1 MYIPSFPIVGKEFNT
16 VSIINLIVFAF
27 ASLVYVITFSTLM
40 YHYSSKTTLLV
51 KNGAYDKQVKE
62 RKGKVKFSVLKSLFF
77 VFCYICEF
85 VYLAVFVLSFYLVY
99 LKQEFSLGGFLFN
112 LNTANENGF
121 IFTLTS
127 SLINLGPSPR
137 IGFLVEFAASINS
150 ILLVLLSLTT
160 IILLRSNLHDVR
172 VAYKERYQV
181 ILALESTPAEEV
193 KEEKVEEIKEEP
205 TEEVKEE
212 PITEESTEEVKE
224 EPAKEESTE
233 EVKEEPV
240 KEEPVEEVKEEPAK
254 EESTEEVKEE
264 SITEESIEEVKEEPV
279 KEEPVEEVK
288 EDVEEAPLKEESVD
302 EEEPREE
309 DDVEAQEHQLTP
321 TINRSPYDVSF
332 VGRLHLIDVESQQR
346 YVELK
351 QELAKYSLLS
361 DRISW
366 KQERF
371 SFHKVNLAKFVV
383 RGKSLMIYFNI
394 DVAKLENLNLRYE
407 VLEGDKN
414 YTIRVKLTNR
424 LKQKSALELVKYVMY
439 VNELKLRRTPLAVEY
454 EVANYDEEKL
464 VELGLAKK
472 RL

>member
-62 RKGKVKFSVLKSLFF
+62 RKGKVKFTVLKSLFF
-77 VFCYICEF
+77 VFCYICEL

-137 IGFLVEFAASINS
+137 IGFLVEFVASINS

-181 ILALESTPAEEV
+181 ILALESTPSEEV

-205 TEEVKEE
+205 VK
-212 PITEESTEEVKE
+212 K
-224 EPAKEESTE
+224 EPAEEI
-233 EVKEEPV
+233 
-240 KEEPVEEVKEEPAK
+240 KEEPVEEVKEEPVTV
-254 EESTEEVKEE
+254 ESTEE
-264 SITEESIEEVKEEPV
+264 V

-288 EDVEEAPLKEESVD
+288 EDVEEASLKEESVD

-439 VNELKLRRTPLAVEY
+439 VNELKLRRTPLEVEY

>member
-27 ASLVYVITFSTLM
+27 VSLVYVIAFSTLM

-77 VFCYICEF
+77 VFCYICELI
-85 VYLAVFVLSFYLVY
+85 YLAVFVLSFYLVY

-137 IGFLVEFAASINS
+137 IGFLVEFVASINS

-181 ILALESTPAEEV
+181 ILVLESTPSEEV

-205 TEEVKEE
+205 VKKEPAEEIKEEPVEEVKEE
-212 PITEESTEEVKE
+212 PVTVESTEEVKE
-224 EPAKEESTE
+224 EPAKEE
-233 EVKEEPV
+233 
-240 KEEPVEEVKEEPAK
+240 
-254 EESTEEVKEE
+254 
-264 SITEESIEEVKEEPV
+264 
-279 KEEPVEEVK
+279 PVEEVK
-288 EDVEEAPLKEESVD
+288 EDVEKAPLKEESVD

-439 VNELKLRRTPLAVEY
+439 VNELKLRRTPLEVEY

-472 RL
+472 RI

>member
-27 ASLVYVITFSTLM
+27 VSLVYVITFSTLM

-77 VFCYICEF
+77 VFCYICEL

-205 TEEVKEE
+205 VKEESVEEVKEE
-212 PITEESTEEVKE
+212 PITVEST
-224 EPAKEESTE
+224 
-233 EVKEEPV
+233 
-240 KEEPVEEVKEEPAK
+240 EEVKEEPAK

-302 EEEPREE
+302 EEETKD
-309 DDVEAQEHQLTP
+309 DDVETQEHQLTP

-424 LKQKSALELVKYVMY
+424 LKQKSALELIKYVMY
-439 VNELKLRRTPLAVEY
+439 VNELKLRRTPLEVEY

-472 RL
+472 RV

>member
-77 VFCYICEF
+77 VFCYICEL

-160 IILLRSNLHDVR
+160 IILLRSNRHDVR

-181 ILALESTPAEEV
+181 ILALESTPSEEV

-205 TEEVKEE
+205 V
-212 PITEESTEEVKE
+212 
-224 EPAKEESTE
+224 
-233 EVKEEPV
+233 
-240 KEEPVEEVKEEPAK
+240 K

-302 EEEPREE
+302 EEETKD
-309 DDVEAQEHQLTP
+309 DDVETQEHQLTP

-439 VNELKLRRTPLAVEY
+439 VNELKLRRKPLAVEY

>member
-77 VFCYICEF
+77 VFCYICEL

-181 ILALESTPAEEV
+181 ILALESTPSEEV

-205 TEEVKEE
+205 
-212 PITEESTEEVKE
+212 I
-224 EPAKEESTE
+224 
-233 EVKEEPV
+233 
-240 KEEPVEEVKEEPAK
+240 
-254 EESTEEVKEE
+254 TEEVKEE

-302 EEEPREE
+302 EEETKD
-309 DDVEAQEHQLTP
+309 DDVETQEHQLTP

-439 VNELKLRRTPLAVEY
+439 VNELKLRRKPLAVEY

>member
-27 ASLVYVITFSTLM
+27 VSLVYVIAFSTLM

-62 RKGKVKFSVLKSLFF
+62 RKGKVKFTVLKSLFF
-77 VFCYICEF
+77 VFCYICELI
-85 VYLAVFVLSFYLVY
+85 YLAVFVLSFYLVY

-137 IGFLVEFAASINS
+137 IGFLVEFVASINS

-205 TEEVKEE
+205 VKEE
-212 PITEESTEEVKE
+212 SV
-224 EPAKEESTE
+224 E

-240 KEEPVEEVKEEPAK
+240 K

-279 KEEPVEEVK
+279 EEIK
-288 EDVEEAPLKEESVD
+288 EDVEQAPLKEESVD

-309 DDVEAQEHQLTP
+309 DDDVEAQEHQLSP

-439 VNELKLRRTPLAVEY
+439 VNELKLRRTPLEIEY

>member
-27 ASLVYVITFSTLM
+27 VSLVYVIAFSTLM

-62 RKGKVKFSVLKSLFF
+62 RKGKVKFTVLKSLFF
-77 VFCYICEF
+77 VFCYICELI
-85 VYLAVFVLSFYLVY
+85 YLAVFVLSFYLVY

-137 IGFLVEFAASINS
+137 IGFLVEFVASINS

-181 ILALESTPAEEV
+181 ILALESTPFEEV

-205 TEEVKEE
+205 V
-212 PITEESTEEVKE
+212 
-224 EPAKEESTE
+224 E

-240 KEEPVEEVKEEPAK
+240 TV
-254 EESTEEVKEE
+254 ESTEE
-264 SITEESIEEVKEEPV
+264 V

-288 EDVEEAPLKEESVD
+288 EDVEEASLKEESVD

-394 DVAKLENLNLRYE
+394 DVARLENLNLRYE

-439 VNELKLRRTPLAVEY
+439 VNELKLRRTPLEVEY

>member
-77 VFCYICEF
+77 VFCYICEL

-137 IGFLVEFAASINS
+137 IGFLVEFVASINS

-205 TEEVKEE
+205 V
-212 PITEESTEEVKE
+212 
-224 EPAKEESTE
+224 
-233 EVKEEPV
+233 
-240 KEEPVEEVKEEPAK
+240 K

-279 KEEPVEEVK
+279 EEIK
-288 EDVEEAPLKEESVD
+288 EDVEQAPLKEESVD

-309 DDVEAQEHQLTP
+309 DDDVEAQEHQLSP

-414 YTIRVKLTNR
+414 YTIRVKLNNR

-439 VNELKLRRTPLAVEY
+439 VNELKLRRKPLAVEY

>member
-77 VFCYICEF
+77 VFCYICEL

-205 TEEVKEE
+205 VKEE
-212 PITEESTEEVKE
+212 SV
-224 EPAKEESTE
+224 
-233 EVKEEPV
+233 
-240 KEEPVEEVKEEPAK
+240 
-254 EESTEEVKEE
+254 EEVKEE

-288 EDVEEAPLKEESVD
+288 EDVEEAPLKKESVD

-439 VNELKLRRTPLAVEY
+439 VNELKLRRTPLEVEY

>member
-62 RKGKVKFSVLKSLFF
+62 RKGKVKFTVLKSLFF
-77 VFCYICEF
+77 VFCYICELI
-85 VYLAVFVLSFYLVY
+85 YLAVFVLSFYLVY

-137 IGFLVEFAASINS
+137 IGFLVEFAASIIS

-205 TEEVKEE
+205 VK
-212 PITEESTEEVKE
+212 K
-224 EPAKEESTE
+224 EPAEE
-233 EVKEEPV
+233 
-240 KEEPVEEVKEEPAK
+240 
-254 EESTEEVKEE
+254 
-264 SITEESIEEVKEEPV
+264 I

-309 DDVEAQEHQLTP
+309 DDDVEAQEHQLSP

-414 YTIRVKLTNR
+414 YTIRVKLNNR

>member
-62 RKGKVKFSVLKSLFF
+62 RKGKVKFTVLKSLFF
-77 VFCYICEF
+77 VFCYICELI
-85 VYLAVFVLSFYLVY
+85 YLAVFVLSFYLVY

-137 IGFLVEFAASINS
+137 IGFLVEFVASINS

-205 TEEVKEE
+205 VK
-212 PITEESTEEVKE
+212 K
-224 EPAKEESTE
+224 EPAEEI
-233 EVKEEPV
+233 
-240 KEEPVEEVKEEPAK
+240 KEEPVEEVKEEPVTV
-254 EESTEEVKEE
+254 ESTEE
-264 SITEESIEEVKEEPV
+264 V

-439 VNELKLRRTPLAVEY
+439 VNELKLRRKPLAVEY

>member
-27 ASLVYVITFSTLM
+27 VSLVYVITFSTLM

-77 VFCYICEF
+77 VFCYICEL

-205 TEEVKEE
+205 VKEESVEEVKEE
-212 PITEESTEEVKE
+212 PITVEST
-224 EPAKEESTE
+224 
-233 EVKEEPV
+233 
-240 KEEPVEEVKEEPAK
+240 EEVKEEPAK

-264 SITEESIEEVKEEPV
+264 SITEESIEEVKEEL
-279 KEEPVEEVK
+279 VEEVK

-302 EEEPREE
+302 EEETKD
-309 DDVEAQEHQLTP
+309 DDVETQEHQLTP

-424 LKQKSALELVKYVMY
+424 LKQKSALELIKYVMY

-472 RL
+472 RI

>member
-27 ASLVYVITFSTLM
+27 VSLVYVIAFSTLM

-62 RKGKVKFSVLKSLFF
+62 RKGKVKFSALKSLFF
-77 VFCYICEF
+77 VFCYICELI
-85 VYLAVFVLSFYLVY
+85 YLAVFVLSFYLVY

-137 IGFLVEFAASINS
+137 IGFLVEFVASINS

-181 ILALESTPAEEV
+181 ILALESTPSEEV

-205 TEEVKEE
+205 VKEESVEEVKEE
-212 PITEESTEEVKE
+212 PITVESTEEVKE

-233 EVKEEPV
+233 EVKE
-240 KEEPVEEVKEEPAK
+240 
-254 EESTEEVKEE
+254 
-264 SITEESIEEVKEEPV
+264 
-279 KEEPVEEVK
+279 
-288 EDVEEAPLKEESVD
+288 DVEETPLKEESVD

-309 DDVEAQEHQLTP
+309 DDVETQEHQLTP

-472 RL
+472 RI

>member
-27 ASLVYVITFSTLM
+27 VSLVYVITFSTLM

-77 VFCYICEF
+77 VFCYICEL

-205 TEEVKEE
+205 VKEESVEEVKEE
-212 PITEESTEEVKE
+212 PITV
-224 EPAKEESTE
+224 
-233 EVKEEPV
+233 
-240 KEEPVEEVKEEPAK
+240 
-254 EESTEEVKEE
+254 ESTEEVKEE

-302 EEEPREE
+302 EEETKD
-309 DDVEAQEHQLTP
+309 DDVETQEHQLTP

-439 VNELKLRRTPLAVEY
+439 VNELKLRRTPLTVEY

-472 RL
+472 RI

>member
-27 ASLVYVITFSTLM
+27 VSLVYVITFSTLM

-77 VFCYICEF
+77 VFCYICEL

-205 TEEVKEE
+205 VKEESVEEVKEE
-212 PITEESTEEVKE
+212 PITV
-224 EPAKEESTE
+224 
-233 EVKEEPV
+233 
-240 KEEPVEEVKEEPAK
+240 
-254 EESTEEVKEE
+254 ESTEEVKEE

-302 EEEPREE
+302 EEETKD
-309 DDVEAQEHQLTP
+309 DDVETQEHQLTP

-439 VNELKLRRTPLAVEY
+439 VNELKLRRTPLEVEY

-472 RL
+472 RI

>member
-77 VFCYICEF
+77 VFCYICEL

-99 LKQEFSLGGFLFN
+99 LKQELSLGGFLFN

-137 IGFLVEFAASINS
+137 IGFLVEFVASINS

-181 ILALESTPAEEV
+181 ILALESTPSEEV

-205 TEEVKEE
+205 VK
-212 PITEESTEEVKE
+212 K
-224 EPAKEESTE
+224 EPAEEI
-233 EVKEEPV
+233 
-240 KEEPVEEVKEEPAK
+240 KEEPVEEVKEEPVTV
-254 EESTEEVKEE
+254 ESTEE
-264 SITEESIEEVKEEPV
+264 V

-288 EDVEEAPLKEESVD
+288 ENVEEAPLKEESVD

-309 DDVEAQEHQLTP
+309 DDVETQEHQLTP

>member
-27 ASLVYVITFSTLM
+27 VSLVYVITFSTLM

-62 RKGKVKFSVLKSLFF
+62 RKGKVKFTVLKSLFF

-137 IGFLVEFAASINS
+137 IGFLVEFVASINS

-193 KEEKVEEIKEEP
+193 KEEKVEEI
-205 TEEVKEE
+205 
-212 PITEESTEEVKE
+212 
-224 EPAKEESTE
+224 
-233 EVKEEPV
+233 
-240 KEEPVEEVKEEPAK
+240 KEEPAK

-309 DDVEAQEHQLTP
+309 DDVEAQEHQLSP

-439 VNELKLRRTPLAVEY
+439 VNELKLRRTPLEIEY

>member
-27 ASLVYVITFSTLM
+27 VSLVYVIAFSTLM

-77 VFCYICEF
+77 VFCYICEL

-137 IGFLVEFAASINS
+137 IGFLVEFVASINS

-181 ILALESTPAEEV
+181 ILALESTPSEEV

-205 TEEVKEE
+205 V
-212 PITEESTEEVKE
+212 
-224 EPAKEESTE
+224 E

-240 KEEPVEEVKEEPAK
+240 TV
-254 EESTEEVKEE
+254 ESTEE
-264 SITEESIEEVKEEPV
+264 V

-288 EDVEEAPLKEESVD
+288 EDVEEASLKEESVD

-309 DDVEAQEHQLTP
+309 DDVETQEHQLTP

-439 VNELKLRRTPLAVEY
+439 VNELKLRRTPLEVEY

-472 RL
+472 RI

>member
-77 VFCYICEF
+77 VFCYICEL

-181 ILALESTPAEEV
+181 ILALESTPSEEV

-205 TEEVKEE
+205 VKEE
-212 PITEESTEEVKE
+212 S
-224 EPAKEESTE
+224 
-233 EVKEEPV
+233 
-240 KEEPVEEVKEEPAK
+240 VEEVKEEPAK
-254 EESTEEVKEE
+254 EESTEGVKEE

-302 EEEPREE
+302 EEETKED

-414 YTIRVKLTNR
+414 YTIRVKLNNR
-424 LKQKSALELVKYVMY
+424 FKQKSALELVKYVMY

>member
-77 VFCYICEF
+77 VFCYICEL

-121 IFTLTS
+121 IFTLNS

-205 TEEVKEE
+205 VKEESVEEVKEE
-212 PITEESTEEVKE
+212 PITVEST
-224 EPAKEESTE
+224 
-233 EVKEEPV
+233 
-240 KEEPVEEVKEEPAK
+240 
-254 EESTEEVKEE
+254 
-264 SITEESIEEVKEEPV
+264 EEVKEEPV

-302 EEEPREE
+302 EEETKD
-309 DDVEAQEHQLTP
+309 DDVETQEHQLTP

-472 RL
+472 RI

>member
-27 ASLVYVITFSTLM
+27 VSLVYVIAFSTLM

-62 RKGKVKFSVLKSLFF
+62 RKGKVKFTVLKSLFF
-77 VFCYICEF
+77 VFCYICELI
-85 VYLAVFVLSFYLVY
+85 YLAVFVLSFYLVY

-137 IGFLVEFAASINS
+137 IGFLVEFVASINS

-181 ILALESTPAEEV
+181 ILALESTPSEEV

-205 TEEVKEE
+205 VKEE
-212 PITEESTEEVKE
+212 S
-224 EPAKEESTE
+224 
-233 EVKEEPV
+233 
-240 KEEPVEEVKEEPAK
+240 VEEVKEEPAK

-279 KEEPVEEVK
+279 KEESVEEVK

>member
-27 ASLVYVITFSTLM
+27 VSLVYVIAFSTLM

-51 KNGAYDKQVKE
+51 KNGAYDKQVKDK
-62 RKGKVKFSVLKSLFF
+62 KGKVKFTVLKSLFF
-77 VFCYICEF
+77 VFCYICEL

-181 ILALESTPAEEV
+181 ILALESTPSEEV

-205 TEEVKEE
+205 VKEESVEEVKEE
-212 PITEESTEEVKE
+212 PITVEST
-224 EPAKEESTE
+224 
-233 EVKEEPV
+233 
-240 KEEPVEEVKEEPAK
+240 EEVKEEPAK

-302 EEEPREE
+302 EEETKD
-309 DDVEAQEHQLTP
+309 DDVETQEHQLTP

-394 DVAKLENLNLRYE
+394 DVARLENLNLRYE

>member
-27 ASLVYVITFSTLM
+27 VSLVYVITFSTLM

-51 KNGAYDKQVKE
+51 KNGAYDKQIKE

-77 VFCYICEF
+77 VFCYICEL

-99 LKQEFSLGGFLFN
+99 LKQELSLGGLLFN

-205 TEEVKEE
+205 VK
-212 PITEESTEEVKE
+212 K
-224 EPAKEESTE
+224 EPAEEI
-233 EVKEEPV
+233 
-240 KEEPVEEVKEEPAK
+240 KEEPVEEVKEEPVTV
-254 EESTEEVKEE
+254 ESTEE
-264 SITEESIEEVKEEPV
+264 V

-439 VNELKLRRTPLAVEY
+439 VNELKLRRTPLEVEY

>member
-77 VFCYICEF
+77 VFCYICEL

-205 TEEVKEE
+205 VKEESVEEVKEE
-212 PITEESTEEVKE
+212 PITVEST
-224 EPAKEESTE
+224 
-233 EVKEEPV
+233 
-240 KEEPVEEVKEEPAK
+240 
-254 EESTEEVKEE
+254 
-264 SITEESIEEVKEEPV
+264 EEVKEEPV

-302 EEEPREE
+302 EEEPKED

-439 VNELKLRRTPLAVEY
+439 VNELKLRRTPLEIEY

>member
-27 ASLVYVITFSTLM
+27 VSLVYVIAFSTLM

-62 RKGKVKFSVLKSLFF
+62 RKGKVKFTVLKSLFF
-77 VFCYICEF
+77 VFCYICELI
-85 VYLAVFVLSFYLVY
+85 YLAVFVLSFYLVY

-137 IGFLVEFAASINS
+137 IGFLVEFVASINS

-205 TEEVKEE
+205 
-212 PITEESTEEVKE
+212 
-224 EPAKEESTE
+224 
-233 EVKEEPV
+233 
-240 KEEPVEEVKEEPAK
+240 
-254 EESTEEVKEE
+254 VKEE
-264 SITEESIEEVKEEPV
+264 SVEEVKEEPV

-439 VNELKLRRTPLAVEY
+439 VNELKLRRTPLEVEY

>member
-77 VFCYICEF
+77 VFCYICEL

-193 KEEKVEEIKEEP
+193 KEEKVEEIKD
-205 TEEVKEE
+205 
-212 PITEESTEEVKE
+212 
-224 EPAKEESTE
+224 
-233 EVKEEPV
+233 EPV
-240 KEEPVEEVKEEPAK
+240 KEESVEEVKEEPAK
-254 EESTEEVKEE
+254 EEPTEEVKEE
-264 SITEESIEEVKEEPV
+264 SITEESIEEV

-424 LKQKSALELVKYVMY
+424 LKQKSALELIKYVMY
-439 VNELKLRRTPLAVEY
+439 VNELKLRRTPLEVEY

-472 RL
+472 RI

>member
-77 VFCYICEF
+77 VFCYICEL

-137 IGFLVEFAASINS
+137 IGFLVEFVASINS

-181 ILALESTPAEEV
+181 ILALESTPSEEV

-205 TEEVKEE
+205 VKEESVEEVKEE
-212 PITEESTEEVKE
+212 PITV
-224 EPAKEESTE
+224 
-233 EVKEEPV
+233 
-240 KEEPVEEVKEEPAK
+240 
-254 EESTEEVKEE
+254 ESTEEVKEE

-302 EEEPREE
+302 EEETKD
-309 DDVEAQEHQLTP
+309 DDVETQEHQLTP

>member
-27 ASLVYVITFSTLM
+27 VSLVYVITFSTLM

-77 VFCYICEF
+77 VFCYICEL

-205 TEEVKEE
+205 VK
-212 PITEESTEEVKE
+212 K
-224 EPAKEESTE
+224 EPAEEI
-233 EVKEEPV
+233 
-240 KEEPVEEVKEEPAK
+240 KEEPVEEVKEEPVTV
-254 EESTEEVKEE
+254 ESTEE
-264 SITEESIEEVKEEPV
+264 V

>member
-27 ASLVYVITFSTLM
+27 VSLVYVIAFSTLM

-62 RKGKVKFSVLKSLFF
+62 RKGKVKFTVLKSLFF
-77 VFCYICEF
+77 VFCYICELI
-85 VYLAVFVLSFYLVY
+85 YLAVFVLSFYLVY

-137 IGFLVEFAASINS
+137 IGFLVEFVASINS

-205 TEEVKEE
+205 VK
-212 PITEESTEEVKE
+212 K
-224 EPAKEESTE
+224 EPAEEI
-233 EVKEEPV
+233 
-240 KEEPVEEVKEEPAK
+240 KEEPVEEVKEEPVTV
-254 EESTEEVKEE
+254 ESTEE
-264 SITEESIEEVKEEPV
+264 V

-288 EDVEEAPLKEESVD
+288 EDVEEASLKEESVD

-407 VLEGDKN
+407 VLEGNND
-414 YTIRVKLTNR
+414 YTIRVKLNNR

>member
-27 ASLVYVITFSTLM
+27 VSLVYVIAFSTLM

-77 VFCYICEF
+77 VFCYICEL

-205 TEEVKEE
+205 VKEESVEEVKEE
-212 PITEESTEEVKE
+212 PITVEST
-224 EPAKEESTE
+224 
-233 EVKEEPV
+233 
-240 KEEPVEEVKEEPAK
+240 EEVKEEPAK

-394 DVAKLENLNLRYE
+394 DVARLENLNLRYE

>member
-27 ASLVYVITFSTLM
+27 VSLVYVIAFSTLM

-77 VFCYICEF
+77 VFCYICEL

-205 TEEVKEE
+205 VKEE
-212 PITEESTEEVKE
+212 S
-224 EPAKEESTE
+224 
-233 EVKEEPV
+233 
-240 KEEPVEEVKEEPAK
+240 VEEVKEEPA
-254 EESTEEVKEE
+254 
-264 SITEESIEEVKEEPV
+264 

-309 DDVEAQEHQLTP
+309 DDVETQEHQLTP

-407 VLEGDKN
+407 VLESDKN

-439 VNELKLRRTPLAVEY
+439 VNELKLRRTPLEVEY

>member
-62 RKGKVKFSVLKSLFF
+62 RKGKVKFTVLKSLFF
-77 VFCYICEF
+77 VFCYICELI
-85 VYLAVFVLSFYLVY
+85 YLAVFVLSFYLVY

-205 TEEVKEE
+205 AEE
-212 PITEESTEEVKE
+212 I
-224 EPAKEESTE
+224 
-233 EVKEEPV
+233 
-240 KEEPVEEVKEEPAK
+240 KEEPVEEVKEEPVTV
-254 EESTEEVKEE
+254 EST
-264 SITEESIEEVKEEPV
+264 
-279 KEEPVEEVK
+279 EEVK
-288 EDVEEAPLKEESVD
+288 EDVEEASLKEESVD

-414 YTIRVKLTNR
+414 YTIRVKLNNR

-439 VNELKLRRTPLAVEY
+439 VNELKLRRTPLEVEY

-472 RL
+472 RI

>member
-27 ASLVYVITFSTLM
+27 VSLVYVITFSTLM

-62 RKGKVKFSVLKSLFF
+62 RKGKVKFTVLKSLFF
-77 VFCYICEF
+77 VFCYICELI
-85 VYLAVFVLSFYLVY
+85 YLAVFVLSFYLVY

-137 IGFLVEFAASINS
+137 IGFLVEFVASINS

-181 ILALESTPAEEV
+181 ILALESTPSEEV

-205 TEEVKEE
+205 VKEESVEEVKEE
-212 PITEESTEEVKE
+212 PITVESTEEVKE
-224 EPAKEESTE
+224 EL
-233 EVKEEPV
+233 V
-240 KEEPVEEVKEEPAK
+240 KEEPVEE
-254 EESTEEVKEE
+254 
-264 SITEESIEEVKEEPV
+264 I
-279 KEEPVEEVK
+279 K
-288 EDVEEAPLKEESVD
+288 EDIEEAPLKEESVD

-407 VLEGDKN
+407 VLEGDN
-414 YTIRVKLTNR
+414 DYTIRVKLTNR

>member
-27 ASLVYVITFSTLM
+27 VSLVYVIAFSTLM

-51 KNGAYDKQVKE
+51 KNGAYDKQIKE

-77 VFCYICEF
+77 VFCYICEL

-137 IGFLVEFAASINS
+137 IGFLVEFVASINS

-181 ILALESTPAEEV
+181 ILALESTPSEEV

-205 TEEVKEE
+205 VKEESVEEVKEE
-212 PITEESTEEVKE
+212 PITVEST
-224 EPAKEESTE
+224 
-233 EVKEEPV
+233 
-240 KEEPVEEVKEEPAK
+240 EEVKEEPAK

-279 KEEPVEEVK
+279 EEIK
-288 EDVEEAPLKEESVD
+288 EDVEQAPLKEESVD

-309 DDVEAQEHQLTP
+309 DDVETQEHQLTP

-439 VNELKLRRTPLAVEY
+439 VNELKLRRTPLEVEY

>member
-27 ASLVYVITFSTLM
+27 VSLVYVIAFSTLM

-77 VFCYICEF
+77 VFCYICELI
-85 VYLAVFVLSFYLVY
+85 YLAVFVLSFYLVY

-137 IGFLVEFAASINS
+137 IGFLVEFVASINS

-181 ILALESTPAEEV
+181 ILALESTPSEEV
-193 KEEKVEEIKEEP
+193 KEEKVVEI
-205 TEEVKEE
+205 
-212 PITEESTEEVKE
+212 
-224 EPAKEESTE
+224 
-233 EVKEEPV
+233 
-240 KEEPVEEVKEEPAK
+240 KEEPVEEVKEEPVTV
-254 EESTEEVKEE
+254 ESTEEVKEE
-264 SITEESIEEVKEEPV
+264 LV
-279 KEEPVEEVK
+279 KEEPVEEIK
-288 EDVEEAPLKEESVD
+288 EDIEEAPLKEESVD

-439 VNELKLRRTPLAVEY
+439 VNELKLRRTPLEVEY

>member
-27 ASLVYVITFSTLM
+27 VSLVYVITFSTLM

-62 RKGKVKFSVLKSLFF
+62 RKGKVKFTVLKSLFF
-77 VFCYICEF
+77 VFCYICELI
-85 VYLAVFVLSFYLVY
+85 YLAVFVLSFYLVY

-137 IGFLVEFAASINS
+137 IGFLVEFVASINS

-205 TEEVKEE
+205 VKKESVEEVKEE
-212 PITEESTEEVKE
+212 PITVESTEEVKE
-224 EPAKEESTE
+224 EL
-233 EVKEEPV
+233 V
-240 KEEPVEEVKEEPAK
+240 KEEPVEE
-254 EESTEEVKEE
+254 
-264 SITEESIEEVKEEPV
+264 I
-279 KEEPVEEVK
+279 K
-288 EDVEEAPLKEESVD
+288 EDIEEAPLKEESVD

>member
-27 ASLVYVITFSTLM
+27 VSLVYVIAFSTLM

-62 RKGKVKFSVLKSLFF
+62 RKGKVKFTVLKSLFF
-77 VFCYICEF
+77 VFCYICELI
-85 VYLAVFVLSFYLVY
+85 YLAVFVLSFYLVY

-137 IGFLVEFAASINS
+137 IGFLVEFVASINS

-181 ILALESTPAEEV
+181 ILALESTPSEEV

-205 TEEVKEE
+205 VEEVKEE
-212 PITEESTEEVKE
+212 STT
-224 EPAKEESTE
+224 EESTE

-240 KEEPVEEVKEEPAK
+240 KKEPVEEIKEEP
-254 EESTEEVKEE
+254 VKEE
-264 SITEESIEEVKEEPV
+264 SVEEV

-288 EDVEEAPLKEESVD
+288 EDVEETPLKEESVD

-407 VLEGDKN
+407 VLEGDN
-414 YTIRVKLTNR
+414 DYTIRVKLNNR

>member
-27 ASLVYVITFSTLM
+27 VSLVYVIAFSTLM

-51 KNGAYDKQVKE
+51 KNGAYDKQVKDK
-62 RKGKVKFSVLKSLFF
+62 KGKVKFTVLKSLFF
-77 VFCYICEF
+77 VFCYICELI
-85 VYLAVFVLSFYLVY
+85 YLAVFVLSFYLVY

-137 IGFLVEFAASINS
+137 IGFLVEFVASINS

-181 ILALESTPAEEV
+181 ILALESTPSEEV

-205 TEEVKEE
+205 V
-212 PITEESTEEVKE
+212 
-224 EPAKEESTE
+224 E

-240 KEEPVEEVKEEPAK
+240 TV
-254 EESTEEVKEE
+254 ESTEE
-264 SITEESIEEVKEEPV
+264 V

-309 DDVEAQEHQLTP
+309 DDVETQEHQLTP

-454 EVANYDEEKL
+454 EVANYDE
-464 VELGLAKK
+464 
-472 RL
+472 